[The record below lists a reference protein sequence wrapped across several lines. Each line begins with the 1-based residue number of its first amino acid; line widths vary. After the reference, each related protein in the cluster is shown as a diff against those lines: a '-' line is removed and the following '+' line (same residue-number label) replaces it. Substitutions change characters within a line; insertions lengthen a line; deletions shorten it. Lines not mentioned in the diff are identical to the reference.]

1 MFINNNKIISSCFF
15 FFFVEVFFCMS
26 YIVKVIGNKIM
37 FYGDVNNKSC
47 FDIYDKDTYNAADF
61 DACTSLFVMCVC
73 VIAGLVTFTVSIYYN
88 NVFCCSDILGDFGKL
103 SMHHYCWESLESQK
117 LEILQR
123 VSHVSLY

>member
-73 VIAGLVTFTVSIYYN
+73 VIAGLVTFTVSI
-88 NVFCCSDILGDFGKL
+88 
-103 SMHHYCWESLESQK
+103 
-117 LEILQR
+117 
-123 VSHVSLY
+123 